1 MIAAACSLV
10 LNETWNMWHIIR
22 DGPSPVYTLSC
33 YIHIYIH
40 TVLQVVQCFYKFW
53 QVSDSSIS
61 TLWLVSIT
69 AGLHIMRVWVITMM
83 LEKPIR
89 SAVIVGAQWVGGQQ
103 WYWSRHKEVN
113 RAVWTHTLSQHIL
126 CGKSSSTSSSSI
138 TGTQAVHTHTS
149 FPRLPF
155 FCQLLCQ
162 TVSHHCCVA
171 TEDLCLSD
179 RFYTAQTDPQRN
191 PLYG

>member
-1 MIAAACSLV
+1 MGKDDCCCMQSCVKWNMKHVTYHKRWPITSVHLV
-10 LNETWNMWHIIR
+10 LLHT
-22 DGPSPVYTLSC
+22 
-33 YIHIYIH
+33 YIH
-40 TVLQVVQCFYKFW
+40 TYVQCFYKFW